1 MWVVYFIQVVGKRFN
16 VTGTFE
22 QIPDR
27 SESLDHIAIKG
38 RKGLGGRNSKEQRR
52 GCAWFYNLFKEQQGS
67 QHNQEREY
75 GGETM

>member
-1 MWVVYFIQVVGKRFN
+1 MWAVHLIQVVGKRFN

-22 QIPDR
+22 QMPDR

-52 GCAWFYNLFKEQQGS
+52 GCAWFYNHVQITARKPTQPRKGVWW
-67 QHNQEREY
+67 
-75 GGETM
+75 